1 VGNVSILEQHEAQ
14 FRAWGL
20 FGNPFR
26 PTPPEDPAD
35 VVRVFAGRQKEMEL
49 TLPTLYEGNNVLV
62 RGMWGVGKTIFILAA
77 LHRLQREAAALKSKV
92 LTVYVRRFLSEKP
105 EDLCKAIL
113 LPLTDLLSDK
123 DQQAKQIREAMREVR
138 ITRAQSKT
146 VSAEASVHLFSLGA
160 ELGGTTDM
168 TVTLDSPQ
176 VLARELLVKARKRHR
191 RVIIAID
198 DLDKKDPV
206 AVQDMLDET
215 SEDLRSDLAAFILTG
230 RTLTVAQDAYAAALG
245 LFNESLYLQP
255 LPTSDLYQV
264 AVNYFNT
271 VRAEP
276 NPTPAPLTED
286 VIQEIGAKAYGI
298 PRQFNLICEKM
309 LRAAA
314 RHRYSKIDQEAF
326 AACFEELRDDVGL
339 TMTPEVRHILHVAQ
353 KVGGFSEDLDDEIL
367 DQLGVTTFVEL
378 LPAVNYLIQNDLM
391 IRLDYERGIRYI
403 PSSLV
408 KTD

>member
-1 VGNVSILEQHEAQ
+1 
-14 FRAWGL
+14 
-20 FGNPFR
+20 
-26 PTPPEDPAD
+26 
-35 VVRVFAGRQKEMEL
+35 
-49 TLPTLYEGNNVLV
+49 
-62 RGMWGVGKTIFILAA
+62 
-77 LHRLQREAAALKSKV
+77 
-92 LTVYVRRFLSEKP
+92 
-105 EDLCKAIL
+105 
-113 LPLTDLLSDK
+113 
-123 DQQAKQIREAMREVR
+123 
-138 ITRAQSKT
+138 
-146 VSAEASVHLFSLGA
+146 
-160 ELGGTTDM
+160 
-168 TVTLDSPQ
+168 
-176 VLARELLVKARKRHR
+176 
-191 RVIIAID
+191 
-198 DLDKKDPV
+198 
-206 AVQDMLDET
+206 
-215 SEDLRSDLAAFILTG
+215 
-230 RTLTVAQDAYAAALG
+230 
-245 LFNESLYLQP
+245 
-255 LPTSDLYQV
+255 
-264 AVNYFNT
+264 VNYFNT